1 MKHDDPPKKKR
12 TGSLGWKFSK
22 GKVRKSANLTKQL
35 YLCVKYPLLFLLL
48 AIIRKFSNNSSHN
61 SSQKKKKKIKRE
73 PDACRICFDAEMIKY
88 FDQ

>member
-61 SSQKKKKKIKRE
+61 SSQKKKKKKSKE
-73 PDACRICFDAEMIKY
+73 NQMHAEFALMQK
-88 FDQ
+88 